1 MATRCISA
9 TYLFENFESQNPHQ
23 VQGVSWA
30 LRALSPGC
38 GAAEPLLPRVIASV
52 LDRLFRIHRLL
63 LLEYDRDNP
72 VPLRGLVDPGVLL
85 ADPLGTTG
93 SSARLAALPPVRLPV
108 G

>member
-1 MATRCISA
+1 MATRCTSE
-9 TYLFENFESQNPHQ
+9 TSPFENFESQNPHQ
-23 VQGVSWA
+23 VQGVSRA

-38 GAAEPLLPRVIASV
+38 STAEQHLPWRIASV

-72 VPLRGLVDPGVLL
+72 VPHRGLVDSGVLL
-85 ADPLGTTG
+85 ADPLDTTG
-93 SSARLAALPPVRLPV
+93 SSARLAAVSSVRLPA